1 MNFTLCRDHCAI
13 LVTVKPPAPLLHAK
27 LGGIFYSFNM
37 QLPKML
43 VATVVDCPCIRGSK
57 RGMLRPSSFPS
68 YSQSCSLANILIP
81 LEQIPRVD
89 LFRHVG
95 QVVAPA
101 VDHDHVAAIL
111 EGRQVV
117 RHHAAEELRRV
128 ERGLAGHHGD
138 ALGLDALHDALDG
151 ACAEVVG
158 VRLHGQAVHA
168 HHGLLLAL
176 VHQRHH
182 AVDHLL
188 GHEVLAGAVG
198 LHDGLDE
205 VLRHVLVVGQQLLGV
220 LGKAYPKF
228 SKSSDA

>member
-1 MNFTLCRDHCAI
+1 
-13 LVTVKPPAPLLHAK
+13 
-27 LGGIFYSFNM
+27 
-37 QLPKML
+37 
-43 VATVVDCPCIRGSK
+43 
-57 RGMLRPSSFPS
+57 MLRPSSFPP

-89 LFRHVG
+89 LIGHVG
-95 QVVAPA
+95 QIVAPA
-101 VDHDHVAAIL
+101 VGHDHVAAGL

-138 ALGLDALHDALDG
+138 ALGLDALRDALDG

-168 HHGLLLAL
+168 HHRCRGAGVDQLRHAGEHL
-176 VHQRHH
+176 VG
-182 AVDHLL
+182 DK
-188 GHEVLAGAVG
+188 VLAGTVG
-198 LHDGLDE
+198 LHDDLDE
-205 VLRHVLVVGQQLLGV
+205 VLRYVLVVGQQLLGV